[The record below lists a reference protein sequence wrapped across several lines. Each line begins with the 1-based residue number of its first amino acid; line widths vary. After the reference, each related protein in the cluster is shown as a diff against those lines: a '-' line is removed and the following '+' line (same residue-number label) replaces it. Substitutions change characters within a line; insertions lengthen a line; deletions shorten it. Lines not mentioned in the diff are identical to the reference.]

1 MIGAGAADDPNQ
13 TMPIH
18 LKARRAVIQ
27 RFTTARRAFRPIN
40 TIPQE
45 RANHSASIIGSFGSL
60 APPKS
65 SPFSPVRRLTP
76 GSGRSVSG
84 RISPL
89 PGYAF
94 LALYPGSDHPVRILG
109 KFVYLI
115 QGQSEMICH

>member
-65 SPFSPVRRLTP
+65 SPIRPFAASPFRPFDPAARSAA
-76 GSGRSVSG
+76 GSLHYQVMPSLLYILAAIIPSG
-84 RISPL
+84 S
-89 PGYAF
+89 
-94 LALYPGSDHPVRILG
+94 LG
-109 KFVYLI
+109 NLFT
-115 QGQSEMICH
+115 